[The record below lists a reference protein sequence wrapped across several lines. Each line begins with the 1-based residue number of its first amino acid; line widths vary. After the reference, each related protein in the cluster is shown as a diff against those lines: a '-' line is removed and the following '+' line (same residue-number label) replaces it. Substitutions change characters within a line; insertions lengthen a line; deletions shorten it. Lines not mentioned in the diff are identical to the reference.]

1 MGFFADSLGLVLSRK
16 MSVTFNHFDFFPAAQ
31 FLQSVDINR
40 RPSPIEKQT
49 YAAKCAVKRRL
60 N

>member
-1 MGFFADSLGLVLSRK
+1 MGYFADSLGLVLSRK

-31 FLQSVDINR
+31 FLQSAL
-40 RPSPIEKQT
+40 PSPIEKQT
-49 YAAKCAVKRRL
+49 YAAKYAVKRRL